1 MNDANNAPITEDDIA
16 HYLVNTPDFF
26 ERHADVLSSVEL
38 TSPHS
43 HRTIS
48 LQERQAEMMRA
59 KIRELELS
67 HSHMV
72 RYGQNNVAIAD
83 KMNAWTG
90 ALLGA
95 RAAAALPALVRDG
108 LAQAYAI
115 PQVSLC
121 LWGLSE
127 GHGAEGVIAEDHALV
142 SEVRGMSA
150 IYCGARADNQALAT
164 LESGSDVKSMAVVP
178 LRAEPAGLVFGVLVL
193 GSDDEMRFTPDMGT
207 LFLERVSALASAA
220 LSRLLPEGQ

>member
-16 HYLVNTPDFF
+16 DYLVNTPDFF
-26 ERHADVLSSVEL
+26 ERHADVLSSVQL

-83 KMNAWTG
+83 KMNAWT
-90 ALLGA
+90 ASLLSA
-95 RAAAALPALVRDG
+95 RSASDLPALVRDG

-115 PQVSLC
+115 PQVGLR
-121 LWGLSE
+121 LWGL
-127 GHGAEGVIAEDHALV
+127 AQTDGVDGVVAQDDALV
-142 SEVRGMSA
+142 AETGAMLTV
-150 IYCGARADNQALAT
+150 YCGAQLDNAALNTLADAQA
-164 LESGSDVKSMAVVP
+164 VKSMAVVP
-178 LRAEPAGLVFGVLVL
+178 LRASAEAGVFGVLVF
-193 GSDDEMRFTPDMGT
+193 GSDDDLRFTPDMGT

>member
-16 HYLVNTPDFF
+16 DYLVNTPDFF
-26 ERHADVLSSVEL
+26 ERHADVLSSVQL

-83 KMNAWTG
+83 KMNAWT
-90 ALLGA
+90 ASLLSA
-95 RAAAALPALVRDG
+95 RSASDLPALVRDG

-115 PQVSLC
+115 PQVGLR
-121 LWGLSE
+121 LWGL
-127 GHGAEGVIAEDHALV
+127 AQTDGVDGVVAQDDALV
-142 SEVRGMSA
+142 AETGAMLTV
-150 IYCGARADNQALAT
+150 YCGAQLDNAALNTLADAQA
-164 LESGSDVKSMAVVP
+164 VKSMAVVP
-178 LRAEPAGLVFGVLVL
+178 LRASAEAGVFGVLVF
-193 GSDDEMRFTPDMGT
+193 GSDDELRFTPDMGT

>member
-16 HYLVNTPDFF
+16 GYLVNTPDFF
-26 ERHADVLSSVEL
+26 ERHADVLASVQL

-59 KIRELELS
+59 KIRELELA

-83 KMNAWTG
+83 KMNVWT
-90 ALLGA
+90 ASLLGA
-95 RAAAALPALVRDG
+95 REATNLPALVSDG

-115 PQVSLC
+115 PQVSLR
-121 LWGLSE
+121 LWGL
-127 GHGAEGVIAEDHALV
+127 APVDGVDGLVDESDAVV
-142 SEVRGMSA
+142 SETRGMAS
-150 IYCGARADNQALAT
+150 IYCGPKVDNQALVT
-164 LESGSDVKSMAVVP
+164 LSDKDSVKSMAVVP
-178 LRAEPAGLVFGVLVL
+178 LRTDGESAVFGVLVL
-193 GSDDEMRFTPDMGT
+193 ASDDEMHFTTDMGT
-207 LFLERVSALASAA
+207 LFLERVGALASAA
-220 LSRLLPEGQ
+220 LSRLLPEAS